1 MSHNENEAEA
11 MKGSCEEMHDLLAA
25 YVDGELPEDLHEQV
39 KKHLEACSFC
49 REESKG
55 FAEIRQQLRAL
66 RVHQRY
72 IEPAP
77 HVWREAQRVWR
88 RRERLERAR
97 FAWRPAL
104 AFSML
109 LLAIF
114 SFVWA
119 RLNSPD
125 IFPVRA
131 ALQDFEQV
139 EHQVVQ
145 PAFAQSNPDRAAV
158 WLRDRLHA
166 NIPPINLS
174 LSRGGLLGADVVSL
188 DGVAAARL
196 LYRTPHGLVG
206 IYIVPRHGRFGS
218 SLSPLALGRKRFY
231 TLMPS
236 KGPVLYAWSREGTGY
251 ALLVDGHSVPR
262 DTLLDA
268 AQATDPPGSAP

>member
-11 MKGSCEEMHDLLAA
+11 MKGSCGEMHDLLAA
-25 YVDGELPEDLHEQV
+25 YVDGALPEDLHEQV
-39 KKHLEACSFC
+39 KKHLEVCSSC
-49 REESKG
+49 YEESKG
-55 FAEIRQQLRAL
+55 LAEIRQHLRAL
-66 RVHQRY
+66 RVHQRH

-131 ALQDFEQV
+131 VLQDFEQV
-139 EHQVVQ
+139 ERTVVQ
-145 PAFAQSNPDRAAV
+145 PAFAQPNPDRAAV

-166 NIPPINLS
+166 NVPPINLS
-174 LSRGGLLGADVVSL
+174 LSRGELLGADVVSL

-206 IYIVPRHGRFGS
+206 IYIVPHHGRFSS
-218 SLSPLALGRKRFY
+218 SLSTLALNRRRFY
-231 TLMPS
+231 TMSPP
-236 KGPVLYAWSREGTGY
+236 KGPVLYAWSRDGTGY
-251 ALLVDGHSVPR
+251 ALLVDRHSVPR
-262 DTLLDA
+262 DTLLNA
-268 AQATDPPGSAP
+268 AQATDPPGSTP